1 MKKNKAT
8 KVIKKNSGKK
18 IPTQKKEIIIN
29 ENSSPVCYAKS
40 KEIRDEYK

>member
-1 MKKNKAT
+1 MKKDKAPKKT
-8 KVIKKNSGKK
+8 KKNSERKAS
-18 IPTQKKEIIIN
+18 TEKKEIILN